1 MHRFS
6 YVAAVLLSSAWSV
19 SAGTAHVVNNCG
31 GTVYFASV
39 AQLVNSN
46 FAPLPAS
53 GYSETYSK
61 DNVGVSIKLSPD
73 SNGAD
78 VTQFEYTWTSSD
90 NKVAYDISNINGNPF
105 ASGGMSLVP
114 SVSTSS
120 EFPTCVPLNCPAG
133 QSTCTQAY
141 NQPDDIR
148 TMVCPDSADLVFT
161 LCPGGASAGG
171 NTPSASQSGNP
182 APSNTAPAGTP
193 VTSGR
198 PVASSSPA
206 PQVSTPA
213 AGTPAAGTPTAGTP
227 AAGTP
232 TTGTPAAGSS
242 QAAATSAWNWG
253 GHNHNH
259 NPPSRR
265 HAIGGHTHRRRL

>member
-6 YVAAVLLSSAWSV
+6 YVAAVLLSSAWSA
-19 SAGTAHVVNNCG
+19 SAGTAHVINNCG

-39 AQLVNSN
+39 AQLVDSQ

-61 DNVGVSIKLSPD
+61 DNVGVSIKLSKE
-73 SNGAD
+73 SSGAD

-90 NKVAYDISNINGNPF
+90 SKVAYDISNINGNPF

-120 EFPTCVPLNCPAG
+120 EFPTCVAIDCPAG

-141 NQPDDIR
+141 NQPDDVR
-148 TMVCPDSADLVFT
+148 TMVCPDDADLTFT

-171 NTPSASQSGNP
+171 NSPSASSSGL
-182 APSNTAPAGTP
+182 AP
-193 VTSGR
+193 
-198 PVASSSPA
+198 SSSPA
-206 PQVSTPA
+206 ASSPAASGISNASSAPAPQAPTPTVATPAASTPA
-213 AGTPAAGTPTAGTP
+213 AGTPAAGSTQ
-227 AAGTP
+227 AAT
-232 TTGTPAAGSS
+232 TTGG
-242 QAAATSAWNWG
+242 WG
-253 GHNHNH
+253 HYHHNH
-259 NPPSRR
+259 NPPSKR
-265 HAIGGHTHRRRL
+265 HGIGGHTHRLRL

>member
-19 SAGTAHVVNNCG
+19 SAGTAHVINNCG

-39 AQLVNSN
+39 AQLVNSE

-61 DNVGVSIKLSPD
+61 DNVGVSIKLSKE

-78 VTQFEYTWTSSD
+78 VTQFEYTWTKSD

-105 ASGGMSLVP
+105 ASSGMSLVP
-114 SVSTSS
+114 SVSAST
-120 EFPTCVPLNCPAG
+120 EFPTCVAINCPAG

-141 NQPDDIR
+141 NQPDDVR
-148 TMVCPDSADLVFT
+148 TMVCPDSADLTFT

-171 NTPSASQSGNP
+171 NSPSASSSGNA
-182 APSNTAPAGTP
+182 APSNTPA
-193 VTSGR
+193 TSS
-198 PVASSSPA
+198 PVASDMPAASDTSA
-206 PQVSTPA
+206 PQGTTTAV
-213 AGTPAAGTPTAGTP
+213 GTPAAGTPTAE
-227 AAGTP
+227 
-232 TTGTPAAGSS
+232 SS
-242 QAAATSAWNWG
+242 QPAYTGGHSWG

-265 HAIGGHTHRRRL
+265 HAIGGHTHRLRL